1 MKSDERKESKRR
13 KRLEKNLGRVER
25 KSERTKKAVMPRF
38 DKKEILKI
46 KKDKN
51 ERTEKVEKLRKKLEN
66 KQNKKYKKQIKE
78 DRVKV
83 EEKYSEISRRKR
95 LKFAMVA
102 VCLIFSIF
110 IGRIAWIQFIDGDK
124 LKEMAYEQQS
134 LERAVNPRRGTI
146 YDATGKTILAV
157 SSTVNTVTVN
167 PTNISSENKEK
178 VAEALSNIFELD
190 YETVLKKVNKKTS
203 IETIVRKV
211 EKEKADELRVWM
223 AANNIETGINI
234 DEDTKRYYPYNSLAS
249 QVIGFCGSD
258 NQGLDGIEAIYEEEL
273 QGEKGR
279 ITKVTDA
286 NGGEIENE
294 GENYTSAIDGNDLVL
309 SIDATIQGIAE
320 KYLEE
325 ACIDNVCTDGGN
337 IIVMNPKTGDILAM
351 AGYPDYNLNEPYE
364 TTIEELQGSWDS
376 LSETEQIAEMQK
388 VWRNKAVADTYEPG
402 STFKLITASAALEE
416 GITTT
421 DKEGE
426 FCCTGGIT
434 VAGVRISCWRYYNPH
449 GSESLRQALMN
460 SCNPVFIGLGQEIG
474 VSKYYDYLEKFGL
487 LKRTGIDLPGEAGSI
502 FLAEDKVGPVEL
514 ATISFGQRFEITP
527 IQMITAVSTIANKGT
542 YVKPRI
548 VKQIIDS
555 ETGEVTDVPVEE
567 TEGVISQK
575 TAEDVLSM
583 MGSVVAEGTGKNAQV
598 AGYSIGGKTGTSEDG
613 VNTGKYVTSF
623 IGVAPVSDPEVVV
636 LITLYNPT
644 GEGGHQGG
652 GVAAPIGSQ
661 VLGEVLPYL
670 EVQKDNVSED
680 DVKEEVEVPNVIGL
694 TVSEAKKALE
704 EAGLEISYEETE
716 EDVSDRTVTSQVPAN
731 GIKIYEGTKVVV
743 SYNSQ

>member
-1 MKSDERKESKRR
+1 MRLRMNTGKRKGNKRKNKRGFYREKERKKII
-13 KRLEKNLGRVER
+13 
-25 KSERTKKAVMPRF
+25 PRF
-38 DKKEILKI
+38 DRKEIMNIKKEKAEKIENVERLK
-46 KKDKN
+46 KKF
-51 ERTEKVEKLRKKLEN
+51 EK
-66 KQNKKYKKQIKE
+66 KQNKKYRKQIKE
-78 DRVKV
+78 DKVKA

-95 LKFAMVA
+95 FKVAIVA
-102 VCLIFSIF
+102 VCLIFTVF
-110 IGRIAWIQFIDGDK
+110 IGRIAWIQFVMGDE
-124 LKEMAYEQQS
+124 LKRMAYEQQS

-167 PTNISSENKEK
+167 PTNISKENKEK
-178 VAEALSNIFELD
+178 VAEALSNIFDLN

-203 IETIVRKV
+203 IENIARKV
-211 EKEKADELRVWM
+211 EKEKTDELRVWM
-223 AANNIETGINI
+223 EANNIETGINI

-258 NQGLDGIEAIYEEEL
+258 NQGLDGIEAIYEDEL

-294 GENYTSAIDGNDLVL
+294 GESYTSAVDGNDLVL

-320 KYLEE
+320 KYLKE
-325 ACIDNVCTDGGN
+325 ACIDNKCTDGGN

-351 AGYPDYNLNEPYE
+351 AGYPDYNLNTPYE
-364 TTIEELQGSWDS
+364 TTIEELRESWDN
-376 LSETEQIAEMQK
+376 LSETEQVAEMQK

-421 DKEGE
+421 DKQGE

-502 FLAEDKVGPVEL
+502 FLKEDKVGPVEL

-548 VKQIIDS
+548 VKQIINS
-555 ETGEVTDVPVEE
+555 VTGEITDIPIEE

-583 MGSVVAEGTGKNAQV
+583 MGTVVAEGTGKNARVQ
-598 AGYSIGGKTGTSEDG
+598 GYSIGGKTGTSEDG

-623 IGVAPVSDPEVVV
+623 VGVAPVSDPQVVV

-670 EVQKDNVSED
+670 EVQKDNLTED
-680 DVKEEVEVPNVIGL
+680 DIKEEVEVPNVTGL
-694 TVSEAKKALE
+694 TVSEAKKILE
-704 EAGLEISYEETE
+704 DVGLEISYEETE
-716 EDVSDRTVTSQVPAN
+716 ENVADKTVTVQVPVS
-731 GIKIYEGTKVVV
+731 GIEIYEGTKVVV
-743 SYNSQ
+743 EYK